1 MLLKLLFTPAAITG
15 LQTTEKPLATLPKDI
30 RPAQVIVSPDQSR
43 FAWIFKNDDEI
54 AVVVD
59 GKKHKPCEWIVQDR
73 LAFTADSHHVVYAA
87 RQRRKAMMVIDGKEG
102 ELIDGISNWLV
113 SSGGAHVAFNMK
125 SREGAQA
132 VLDDVPQPAY
142 DFVQLHALSAD
153 GVLA

>member
-1 MLLKLLFTPAAITG
+1 MLLNLVLSFLAAAP
-15 LQTTEKPLATLPKDI
+15 LQATEKTLATLPKDI
-30 RPAQVIVSPDQSR
+30 RPAQLIVSPDQSR

-102 ELIDGISNWLV
+102 
-113 SSGGAHVAFNMK
+113 
-125 SREGAQA
+125 
-132 VLDDVPQPAY
+132 
-142 DFVQLHALSAD
+142 
-153 GVLA
+153 